1 MAKLALQAK
10 EKLKERRQSKQAGGD
25 GGTQKQEEQPDNVDT
40 DVQAK
45 DDKIEG
51 EKIAGTQIP
60 GGSQHED
67 SHSGQDS
74 TDSPIPWPEVPI
86 AYGDFPK
93 LRLPLKSMYDGS
105 GQWPKKA
112 GHGGKK
118 YSWSNIGFP
127 RDESL
132 LVPDFEDN
140 TIIDTAEQVITEM
153 ATDVSNIR
161 FKDPKDI
168 ADGAVECL
176 QEDNRTI
183 ETFKVHGR
191 TVCRV
196 KFNDVNAFGPGS
208 PYSLSKVSKSI
219 ERTIDEFFG
228 AQPDLE
234 IERWVTAHVL
244 LSTAGQ
250 IGGRTDDF
258 WSRARGLAQQ
268 QLYLNPSLEDEV
280 WLQIEA
286 DDQDK
291 DEAFSKMLS
300 LVKKGCPT
308 RTYNQY
314 HQAKRNEYATDNDLL
329 YKVENTDIVLVLDQS
344 DNLILFQCSDVFK
357 QLLTKAVQKLVVQSF
372 ETYSTC
378 TPVPFPD
385 MTRHG
390 LHWITFLAERP
401 DLDFRNP
408 GIDPRVAKSGNTP
421 PSVIYSSHSAS

>member
-10 EKLKERRQSKQAGGD
+10 ERLKEKRQSKKAGGD
-25 GGTQKQEEQPDNVDT
+25 GGTEKQEAQPDNVET
-40 DVQAK
+40 DAQAK
-45 DDKIEG
+45 EAEVEAGMIS
-51 EKIAGTQIP
+51 GTQIP
-60 GGSQHED
+60 ADTQHED
-67 SHSGQDS
+67 SHSGQES
-74 TDSPIPWPEVPI
+74 IDSPIPWPEMPF
-86 AYGDFPK
+86 AYGSFPE

-105 GQWPKKA
+105 GQWPKRA

-127 RDESL
+127 RDDSL
-132 LVPDFEDN
+132 VVPDFEEN
-140 TIIDTAEQVITEM
+140 THIDTAEQVITDM
-153 ATDVSNIR
+153 ATDVSSIR
-161 FKDPKDI
+161 FKDPKEI

-191 TVCRV
+191 SVCRV
-196 KFNDVNAFGPGS
+196 KFSDVNAFGPGS

-219 ERTIDEFFG
+219 ERKIDEDFG
-228 AQPDLE
+228 APPDLQ

-244 LSTAGQ
+244 LAMAGQ

-258 WSRARGLAQQ
+258 WSRARSLARQ
-268 QLYLNPSLEDEV
+268 QLYINPNLEEEV
-280 WLQIEA
+280 RKQIA
-286 DDQDK
+286 AGDHDRDA
-291 DEAFSKMLS
+291 AFSKMLG
-300 LVKKGCPT
+300 LVKKGCPM
-308 RTYNQY
+308 RSYNLY
-314 HQAKRNEYATDNDLL
+314 HQAKRNDHTTTNGLL
-329 YKVENTDIVLVLDQS
+329 YKIENTDIVLVLDQS

-372 ETYSTC
+372 ETYSTL

-408 GIDPRVAKSGNTP
+408 DIDPRVAKSGNTP
-421 PSVIYSSHSAS
+421 PASCNILLIFS